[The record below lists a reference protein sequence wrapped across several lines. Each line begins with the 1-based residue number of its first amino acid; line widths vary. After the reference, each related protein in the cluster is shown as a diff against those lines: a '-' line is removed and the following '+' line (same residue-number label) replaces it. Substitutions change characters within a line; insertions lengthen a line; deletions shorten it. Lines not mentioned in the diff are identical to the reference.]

1 MLDFNS
7 TLLIQFFNFL
17 ILLIL
22 LNFLLFKPVLKA
34 LDKRSTALGAVFEKA
49 DHLKEDVKQLEKS
62 YDEGMKERKKPILE
76 QKDLALAEAHKTS
89 MHLIEQAR
97 VELSVEL
104 EKVKGD
110 VEKESKK
117 ASDALKAEVGK
128 LSTEVAEKILRR
140 SL

>member
-34 LDKRSTALGAVFEKA
+34 LDKRSTALGSVLEKA
-49 DHLKEDVKQLEKS
+49 DHLKEDVKVLEKS

-76 QKDLALAEAHKTS
+76 QKDSALAEAQKVS

-97 VELSVEL
+97 AELSVEL

-117 ASDALKAEVGK
+117 VSDALKAEVGK